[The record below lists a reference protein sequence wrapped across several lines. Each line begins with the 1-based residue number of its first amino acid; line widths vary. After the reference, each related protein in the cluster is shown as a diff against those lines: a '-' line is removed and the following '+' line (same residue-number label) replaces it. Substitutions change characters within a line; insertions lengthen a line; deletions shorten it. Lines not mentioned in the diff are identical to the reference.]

1 MKNLL
6 KVHLHKL
13 TLQQQH
19 STPESS
25 GTPDT
30 GVSPQGTEVPTRAGC
45 EPGQPY
51 LVSQPVEEAAGEVE
65 HVQGPGHLG
74 VHVSDADET
83 ANGDDGPVTAQA
95 VA

>member
-1 MKNLL
+1 MKDLL

-13 TLQQQH
+13 TLQRQP
-19 STPESS
+19 STRASS
-25 GTPDT
+25 GTLDT
-30 GVSPQGTEVPTRAGC
+30 GVSPQGMEVPTRAGG

-51 LVSQPVEEAAGEVE
+51 LASQPVEEAAGEVE

-95 VA
+95 IA

>member
-1 MKNLL
+1 M
-6 KVHLHKL
+6 
-13 TLQQQH
+13 
-19 STPESS
+19 
-25 GTPDT
+25 
-30 GVSPQGTEVPTRAGC
+30 
-45 EPGQPY
+45 
-51 LVSQPVEEAAGEVE
+51 EEAAGEVE